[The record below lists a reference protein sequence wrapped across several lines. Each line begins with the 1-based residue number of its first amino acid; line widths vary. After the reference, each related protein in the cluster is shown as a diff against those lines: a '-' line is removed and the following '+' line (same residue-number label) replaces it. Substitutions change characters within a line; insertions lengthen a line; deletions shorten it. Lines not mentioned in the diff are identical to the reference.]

1 MGKRRK
7 MDEERKEMEE
17 RKKGKERWL
26 MSRGTKQQ
34 SSEQEGEIIKLEIE
48 LEGEYRKNVEG
59 LGRWNGKGIPGQ
71 EFSVRKR
78 TENRDEE
85 DIFTEL
91 DRRV

>member
-1 MGKRRK
+1 
-7 MDEERKEMEE
+7 
-17 RKKGKERWL
+17 

-34 SSEQEGEIIKLEIE
+34 SSEQEGEIIRLEIE

-59 LGRWNGKGIPGQ
+59 LGGEMGKG
-71 EFSVRKR
+71 FLVKNSVSEK
-78 TENRDEE
+78 TENRDKE